1 MNPEISQLVARI
13 QALEEELA
21 QRLDEAQKD
30 VRYQLE
36 GRRIRFSDEIKRLHR
51 QYRTSALQY
60 LGNAR
65 PLSVLTAPIIY
76 GMVVPL
82 AALDL
87 TITFYQHTCFRAYGI
102 PRVRRGDYI
111 VIDRH
116 RLDYLN
122 VIEKL
127 NCVYCGYGNGL
138 IAYVREI
145 VARTEQYWCPIR
157 HARRVPGVHS
167 RYARFFDYGDARSYK
182 QQLDTVRRDYDD

>member
-51 QYRTSALQY
+51 QYRTGALQY